1 MQFCPSCS
9 NMLLVENGVGKN
21 GESCLVCQTCPYMF
35 PISAT
40 LVTRTILKRKEVD
53 DVLGGEEAWRGVETV
68 EAMCEKCGHDKA
80 YFMQLQIR
88 SADEPMT
95 LFYRCCNSSCSN
107 VWKEN

>member
-1 MQFCPSCS
+1 
-9 NMLLVENGVGKN
+9 
-21 GESCLVCQTCPYMF
+21 
-35 PISAT
+35 
-40 LVTRTILKRKEVD
+40 RKEVD

-95 LFYRCCNSSCSN
+95 LFYPCNDKPFGKSEVQHVQIYGSTTFYDR
-107 VWKEN
+107 